1 MGVHT
6 DGIDVSV
13 IDATFDGGATGTG
26 IMVENSQYG
35 WFYPMDV
42 TGNVGLHAKNS
53 EILWDAGNVDSTVGM
68 VLEGVTG
75 NVQSLTETA
84 SVTTQIDAQTDTRLT
99 VIDYPLDETLMLVD
113 STSVVDEANWLNLDV
128 DHLGADPTSQV
139 GVSIVADLDYTAYNS
154 PIFGTTISVDGAGED
169 WVGGNALN
177 PSGYAMPG
185 SIGGPMLVTV
195 NSANLVFGFDSVSTA
210 TSDVYIYLD
219 SNDNA
224 GSTTGYNDVHTLPYP
239 ADFAIV
245 VNAQGSSVYYYNAP
259 SWVLDASATVI
270 SAEGAY
276 LELSVPISA
285 LGGSSVDTMNIVS
298 TVQMTGTNDVSA
310 VSPTQTI
317 VGTGAEILDGSYE
330 LVLNKLDLNTGTL
343 TDEVLLHRSFE
354 FTNVPTTPYT
364 YDVMVK
370 TAAETRHTCDFDW
383 ADQSAV
389 TMDVTKTLTFDILR
403 ACPEITTDLRDIT
416 VGEDT
421 GAVSLDLASYVDDEQ
436 DVEASMEWDV
446 TGDNMDAF
454 AGILSDF
461 TDLTAATGTYT
472 ITPINDQFGTF
483 EMEFVVVDSHG
494 QTASKTIVYTV
505 ENIND
510 APVICDA
517 RPDVDPDCDNGN
529 VYLYSDAQG
538 QRYNSRD
545 EGFTS
550 YSKPLGKDANDTINS
565 FIRDMAN
572 EQFPVSQDYTW
583 GATSDCD
590 QISVSLQPNANGVDE
605 IVIIENQAWEEGGI
619 CDITLTLEDDGA
631 ENQQAN
637 SVVIP
642 FSVTP
647 VNDEPVIAVSGQV
660 PSADTS
666 NSFTGELNGN
676 YRVTLVEDTTDSDQL
691 TFDLSA
697 IKSDIDHVDADL
709 TWVLEDTNTCT
720 SSNYYSHSIVGDTL
734 SFDLIADAT
743 TNAEPWEVD
752 MLNNNGIHQTRTA
765 NGYCEMTL
773 TLSDSPAEPSYMPNY
788 TALTPNNYVQ
798 ESVSVTLA
806 IKVDNVVEN
815 VPDYYLD
822 DAEGFDFNGVNNIM
836 PGTWVPVDFSINAG
850 GDDGAY
856 TYDHLLKVTLQSD
869 GHTEV
874 QLPRLYTPPAFGTSL
889 DIDDWEIYVTDQTTE
904 VWVEVDVVTCD
915 PGQVCTPASNS
926 IQSDSPESHNA
937 VSGNQVFG
945 KWSEP
950 GRIGESADGTQS
962 NRRPAFEDKNWCN
975 NLMTSNAAG
984 TTVAWSESSQCGH
997 TEQGYGGAVLEDWQ
1011 TGDNKLPTTVSTIG
1025 ALSVASFAPSIIA
1038 VALTGMFVSALVFA
1052 GRREDDE
1059 EELMEE
1065 ETNTSDDE
1073 SAVSPVIAT
1082 ILMVAI
1088 TVVLSGVV
1096 YVWAAQLADTDTKG
1110 VPVVTFSAENVDTG
1124 STDSDH
1130 WKITIGQAQTVLA
1143 TQAVE
1148 VTVAYINATGGA
1160 ESQTINLAS
1169 TLQVYGFSPY
1179 NSDSL
1184 VTFGDVV
1191 TIDGEEVIST
1201 FSTGDDIYVKTHLAD
1216 GTPLVDATIRIIY
1229 NPPGDAEGA
1238 TLKTYRGLSWNQA
1251 V

>member
-1 MGVHT
+1 MTIVATVQNVGT
-6 DGIDVSV
+6 D
-13 IDATFDGGATGTG
+13 
-26 IMVENSQYG
+26 
-35 WFYPMDV
+35 DV
-42 TGNVGLHAKNS
+42 TSVAPLQ
-53 EILWDAGNVDSTVGM
+53 ST
-68 VLEGVTG
+68 
-75 NVQSLTETA
+75 
-84 SVTTQIDAQTDTRLT
+84 
-99 VIDYPLDETLMLVD
+99 
-113 STSVVDEANWLNLDV
+113 
-128 DHLGADPTSQV
+128 
-139 GVSIVADLDYTAYNS
+139 
-154 PIFGTTISVDGAGED
+154 
-169 WVGGNALN
+169 
-177 PSGYAMPG
+177 
-185 SIGGPMLVTV
+185 
-195 NSANLVFGFDSVSTA
+195 
-210 TSDVYIYLD
+210 
-219 SNDNA
+219 
-224 GSTTGYNDVHTLPYP
+224 
-239 ADFAIV
+239 
-245 VNAQGSSVYYYNAP
+245 
-259 SWVLDASATVI
+259 
-270 SAEGAY
+270 
-276 LELSVPISA
+276 
-285 LGGSSVDTMNIVS
+285 
-298 TVQMTGTNDVSA
+298 
-310 VSPTQTI
+310 
-317 VGTGAEILDGSYE
+317 VGTGAETLTEGYE
-330 LVLNKLDLNTGTL
+330 LVMNKLDLADGTI
-343 TDEVLLHRSFE
+343 DNEVLIHRSFE
-354 FTNVPTTPYT
+354 FSNVPTAANNYQ
-364 YDVMVK
+364 VMVK
-370 TAAETRHTCDFDW
+370 TAAEARHTCQYDW
-383 ADQSAV
+383 ATESSLVMSTSQ
-389 TMDVTKTLTFDILR
+389 TLTFDILR
-403 ACPEITTDLRDIT
+403 ACPEITDLVVDVR
-416 VGEDT
+416 VLEDSGT
-421 GAVSLDLASYVDDEQ
+421 LTYDLSTFVDDEQ
-436 DVEASMEWDV
+436 DDEATMLWDV
-446 TGDNMDAF
+446 TADNMDAF
-454 AGILSDF
+454 ASILTDF
-461 TDLTAATGTYT
+461 TDLTGASGTFT
-472 ITPINDQFGTF
+472 VTPINDQFGTV
-483 EMEFVVVDSHG
+483 ELTYDVVDSHG
-494 QTASKTIVYTV
+494 QTATKTIVYTV
-505 ENIND
+505 LNVND

-517 RPDVDPDCDNGN
+517 RIDADPDCDNGN
-529 VYLYSDAQG
+529 VYLYADAAG
-538 QRYNSRD
+538 NRFNSRD

-550 YSKPLGKDANDTINS
+550 YTKPLGKVANDTINS

-572 EQFPVSQDYTW
+572 EQDPVDQVYTW
-583 GATSDCD
+583 DAAADCD
-590 QISVSLQPNANGVDE
+590 QIGISLQTNVNGVDE
-605 IVIIENQAWEEGGI
+605 LVIVENQAWEEGGI

-637 SVVIP
+637 PVVIP

-660 PSADTS
+660 PSTDAS

-676 YRVTLVEDTTDSDQL
+676 YRVTLVEDTTDSDAL

-734 SFDLIADAT
+734 SFNLITDAT

-773 TLSDSPAEPSYMPNY
+773 TLADSLDEPSYMPNY
-788 TALTPNNYVQ
+788 TALSPNNYVQ

-856 TYDHLLKVTLQSD
+856 TYDHLLKVTLQTD

-889 DIDDWEIYVTDQTTE
+889 DIDDWEVYVTDQTTE
-904 VWVEVDVVTCD
+904 VWVEVDVVTCN

-937 VSGNQVFG
+937 VQGNQVFG

-984 TTVAWSESSQCGH
+984 ETVAWSEASQCGH
-997 TEQGYGGAVLEDWQ
+997 TEQGYGGAILEDWQ
-1011 TGDNKLPTTVSTIG
+1011 TGDDKLPVTVSTIG

-1038 VALTGMFVSALVFA
+1038 VALTGLFVSALVLS
-1052 GRREDDE
+1052 GRRDDDE
-1059 EELMEE
+1059 EDFMEE
-1065 ETNTSDDE
+1065 TISDDE

-1124 STDSDH
+1124 SIETAH

-1148 VTVAYINATGGA
+1148 VTVAYINATGDP

-1169 TLQVYGFSPY
+1169 PLQVYGFSPS

-1191 TIDGEEVIST
+1191 TLDGEEVIST